1 MKIIGK
7 NSLSQYAGYV
17 FRAFFILATL
27 SVLYQLT
34 GFAVCWYNLDTG
46 SNILSDFFATGTGF
60 GGSSRQWNEM
70 AGHLVQFRFFIPFT
84 RQNLITGIFS
94 SENIFSTL
102 VSGFFISC
110 FLYCCYRFFRE
121 ISRDRVFTAG
131 SLVWLKRFGLLN
143 IIFPVFTT
151 SLLVFTSNPGFP
163 VHYPFVSFLFFG
175 GLILFLVE
183 FFKKGLELQQQ
194 SDLTI

>member
-7 NSLSQYAGYV
+7 NSFSQYAGYA
-17 FRAFFILATL
+17 FRALFIISIL
-27 SVLYQLT
+27 SVAYQLT
-34 GFAVCWYNLDTG
+34 GFLVCWYNLDTG
-46 SNILSDFFATGTGF
+46 SDALSDFFITRTGF

-94 SENIFSTL
+94 PENVFSTV
-102 VSGFFISC
+102 VSGSFISF

-121 ISRDRVFTAG
+121 VSRDQVFTAG
-131 SLVWLKRFGLLN
+131 SLVWLQRFGLLN
-143 IIFPVFTT
+143 ILFPVFTT
-151 SLLVFTSNPGFP
+151 SMLVFTSNPGFS
-163 VHYPFVSFLFFG
+163 VHYPFVFFLFFG